1 MIAPIPFSAQSN
13 AMRRRAGAFGT
24 AGLAWRN
31 LWRNRRRTWL
41 MAGGI
46 GFAAWLLIFAQSV
59 QVGTFM
65 LAVDNSARMM
75 VGHVQV
81 QHPELQDNPRLENVL
96 RGAPVL
102 RDEVESLPG
111 VANATLRGRATAL
124 VSTDERS
131 FAAQILGVDARR
143 EADWSRIPAMVGDG
157 RYLVGPGEAFVGS
170 VLARNLG
177 VSVGEELVLLG
188 TAKAGGV
195 AALAVR
201 VVGLFESGIVAMDRS
216 LVHIS
221 LTDFREAWNLAPDE
235 AHALVIVADQV
246 EHSLPL
252 AERVAAVASD
262 WKTMNW
268 KALMPDVEQF
278 IGLKL
283 AGTWLFFAVIAV
295 IVIFSV
301 VNAFMMTIFER
312 TQEFGMLR
320 AIGMRPGKILFGLQ
334 IEAVW
339 LWVLGMTLALA
350 VSIALLAPL
359 SVWGMPL
366 PLDADELLASLHMPD
381 RLYPAFDAQAA
392 WIAGLTLF
400 AGTQLALLV
409 PSLRLWRLRCVDAL
423 RARD

>member
-1 MIAPIPFSAQSN
+1 MAEATLSARPIPS
-13 AMRRRAGAFGT
+13 RGRVGAVGT

-46 GFAAWLLIFAQSV
+46 AFAAWLLIFAHSV

-81 QHPELQDNPRLENVL
+81 QHPELRDNPRLEHVL
-96 RGAPVL
+96 RSAPDL
-102 RDEVESLPG
+102 RAAIETLPG
-111 VANATLRGRATAL
+111 AAHATLRGRATAL

-131 FAAQILGVDARR
+131 FAAQVVGVDAIR
-143 EADWSRIPAMVGDG
+143 EAEWSRIPAMVRDG
-157 RYLVGPGEAFVGS
+157 RYLAGPGEVFVGS
-170 VLARNLG
+170 VLARNLDI
-177 VSVGEELVLLG
+177 SVGEELVLLG
-188 TAKAGGV
+188 TAKEGGV
-195 AALAVR
+195 AALAAR
-201 VVGLFESGIVAMDRS
+201 VVGIFESGMVAVDRS
-216 LVHIS
+216 FVQIPLS
-221 LTDFREAWNLAPDE
+221 DFREAWNLRPDE
-235 AHALVIVADQV
+235 AHVLVVVAGRVQD
-246 EHSLPL
+246 SMPL
-252 AERVAAVASD
+252 AQRVATVATA
-262 WKTMNW
+262 WKTLNW
-268 KALMPDVEQF
+268 KELMPDVEQF
-278 IGLKL
+278 MGLKL

-334 IEAVW
+334 MEAVW
-339 LWVLGMTLALA
+339 LWVLGMALALA
-350 VSIALLAPL
+350 VSGALLAPL

-366 PLDADELLASLHMPD
+366 PINADELLAQLHMPD
-381 RLYPAFDAQAA
+381 RLYPDFNAQAA

-400 AGTQLALLV
+400 VGTQLALLV
-409 PSLRLWRLRCVDAL
+409 PSLRLWRLRCVEAL
-423 RARD
+423 RARE